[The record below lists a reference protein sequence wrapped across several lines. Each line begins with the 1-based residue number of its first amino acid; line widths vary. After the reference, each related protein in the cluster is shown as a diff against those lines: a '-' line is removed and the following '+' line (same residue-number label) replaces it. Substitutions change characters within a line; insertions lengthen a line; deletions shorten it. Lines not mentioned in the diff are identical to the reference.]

1 MAEENSMNSFT
12 KIDSCYFGEYC
23 NFFFF
28 FSPFFFFFFFFP
40 LRLNFDKLYLVIQKL
55 PKIQTFTI

>member
-23 NFFFF
+23 
-28 FSPFFFFFFFFP
+28 SFFFFFFVFPFF

>member
-1 MAEENSMNSFT
+1 MAEENSMNGFT
-12 KIDSCYFGEYC
+12 KIDPCYFGEYC
-23 NFFFF
+23 KFFSFFFF
-28 FSPFFFFFFFFP
+28 FSFSFF

>member
-1 MAEENSMNSFT
+1 MNSFT
-12 KIDSCYFGEYC
+12 KIDPCYIGEYC
-23 NFFFF
+23 DFFPFFSVFLFFF
-28 FSPFFFFFFFFP
+28 

>member
-12 KIDSCYFGEYC
+12 KIDPCYIGEYC
-23 NFFFF
+23 DFFPFFSVFLFFF
-28 FSPFFFFFFFFP
+28 